1 MEFDKQYRKSVL
13 TAIKKDKSLQAAID
27 AALRAMNAD
36 EGLALP
42 PDLDLPFLYGIEPSM
57 TDAQLEQ
64 RVLREM
70 PSVWNKNKR
79 LFPFCTRLKSI
90 HDLLVR
96 RNPAMNQDFWRD
108 QVRRA
113 QEIRAQR
120 LGELAQAIAADS
132 GAAAIGA
139 IERPVVEGFATRA
152 GVDPAALIEAVEA
165 SSVRVVDPLEEP
177 EIRYRQGTVRQKLAG
192 SPFHT
197 LVDAILCIGS
207 TADLAR
213 PDHQMPDSFA
223 IVGGFRPQG
232 GSRARIDLARAIEA
246 RDYASKAPTAEA
258 SAVGEVMR
266 VVLEGVTTE
275 QELQDALLM
284 SVIDYAR
291 QLAVSAPRPQVL
303 AALVKARVAPEDAAR
318 IVLHVSGGSAGGPVE
333 NLDTVRAHIA
343 AHELVAARAVWT
355 RLAGTG
361 ADLGGQEAQSTLKTL
376 VAEESS
382 FAQAM
387 ELFSRHRDTD
397 VLAARDALRRAIAI
411 CADDEEAP
419 RLLETMPPS
428 PPRAVRAGVESTGS
442 VVLNWSEPAEFTGQ
456 VSYRVLRRED
466 RAPAGPRDGD
476 LVAEDVTA
484 LSVEDPTPACARPL
498 YYGVVAVTQ
507 GRCSSPETVQTLVLP
522 APASPRVHVGETRA
536 DVAWELP
543 RAALSAEARL
553 VEPDGRTRRVG
564 TASRTALSLSGLK
577 TGERYVLRL
586 RGVYSLPDGTR
597 RTGATLEV
605 EVIPHGELRPVGD
618 LAGRLEGGVSGGR
631 VRAVFTWSAVPG
643 AEVRLYRSRTGIGA
657 APGTRV
663 GLDRIEERGVRILG
677 TESGDAAHRELTA
690 TLRAGA
696 HRVVAVVVDGNQGL
710 CGNEVALAAAPPV
723 ADLHLDRLGQ
733 SVKLSWVW
741 PDGDYAVR
749 LRWST
754 PDSQAGREVRRAQY
768 DAEGGVVLPIGD
780 AGGRIAVSVVPVGLA
795 GSVEGMAQTL
805 TVPARARRRIA
816 YHVTWRKKMLGG
828 PSAAVFAFDEA
839 PGAPF
844 DVRLVVRAGRHAP
857 SSRDAETGTRHRI
870 DPGSPEG
877 LVVEVP
883 VARGRGTWWAKAF
896 AVQDGVKLVDP
907 PMSELKGN

>member
-13 TAIKKDKSLQAAID
+13 TAIRKDKSLQAGID

-36 EGLALP
+36 AGLALP
-42 PDLDLPFLYGIEPSM
+42 PDLDLPLLYGIGPSM
-57 TDAQLEQ
+57 TDAQLER

-70 PSVWNKNKR
+70 PSIWNKNKR
-79 LFPFCTRLKSI
+79 MFPFCARLKSI
-90 HDLLVR
+90 HDLLVER
-96 RNPAMNQDFWRD
+96 SPVTSRDFWRD
-108 QVRRA
+108 QVGRA

-120 LGELAQAIAADS
+120 LRELAQAIAADS

-139 IERPVVEGFATRA
+139 IERPVVEAFATRA

-165 SSVRVVDPLEEP
+165 ASVRVVTPLEEP
-177 EIRYRQGTVRQKLAG
+177 RVRYLQDRVRKELAS

-197 LVDAILCIGS
+197 LVDAILGTGS

-223 IVGGFRPQG
+223 IVEGFRPQG
-232 GSRARIDLARAIEA
+232 GSCARIDLARAIEA

-258 SAVGEVMR
+258 SAVSKAMR
-266 VVLEGVTTE
+266 VVLNGVDTE

-291 QLAVSAPRPQVL
+291 QLAVSAPRPHVL

-318 IVLHVSGGSAGGPVE
+318 IVLHVSGGSAGAPVE
-333 NLDTVRAHIA
+333 NLDTVRAHVA

-355 RLAGTG
+355 RLEGTG
-361 ADLGGQEAQSTLKTL
+361 ADLSGEEAQSTLRMLT
-376 VAEESS
+376 AEENS

-387 ELFSRHRDTD
+387 EDFRRHRDTD
-397 VLAARDALRRAIAI
+397 VLAARGALRRAIAV
-411 CADDEEAP
+411 CSDDEEAQ
-419 RLLETMPPS
+419 RFLEAMPPS
-428 PPRAVRAGVESTGS
+428 PPRAVRAGVESTGAVALS
-442 VVLNWSEPAEFTGQ
+442 WSEPAEFTGQ

-466 RAPAGPRDGD
+466 RAPAGPRDGV

-484 LSVEDPTPACARPL
+484 LSVEDPAPACARPL

-507 GRCSSPETVQTLVLP
+507 GRCSSPETVQALVLP
-522 APASPRVHVGETRA
+522 APASPRVHVGETGA

-543 RAALSAEARL
+543 RAALSAEAGL
-553 VEPDGRTRRVG
+553 VGPDGRTRRVG

-597 RTGATLEV
+597 RTGAPLEV
-605 EVIPHGELRPVGD
+605 EVIPHGELRPVVD

-643 AEVRLYRSRTGIGA
+643 AEVRLYRSRAGIGA
-657 APGTRV
+657 APGARTA
-663 GLDRIEERGVRILG
+663 LDRIEERGVRILG
-677 TESGDAAHRELTA
+677 TESGDAVHRELTA

-696 HRVVAVVVDGNQGL
+696 HRVVAVVVDGDQGL
-710 CGNEVALAAAPPV
+710 CGNEVILAAAPPV

-733 SVKLSWVW
+733 TVRLSWVW

-754 PDSQAGREVRRAQY
+754 PDSRAGREVRRAQY

-780 AGGRIAVSVVPVGLA
+780 AGGRIDVAVVPVGLA
-795 GSVEGMAQTL
+795 GSVEGAAQTL
-805 TVPARARRRIA
+805 TVPARAHRRIA
-816 YHVTWRKKMLGG
+816 YRVTWRKKMLGG
-828 PSAAVFAFDEA
+828 PSAAVFAFD
-839 PGAPF
+839 GARGGPF

-857 SSRDAETGTRHRI
+857 SSQDAGTGAPRRI
-870 DPGSPEG
+870 DPGSPES

-883 VARGRGTWWAKAF
+883 VARGRGIWWAKAF
-896 AVQDGVKLVDP
+896 SAQDGVKLVDP